1 MRAWQPL
8 GVQPTDWG
16 ARVSPCLQYLIPL
29 IRMSYAHDHKLSL
42 TASTQL
48 LDLADMLGMVVT
60 ITYTI
65 AMWL

>member
-1 MRAWQPL
+1 
-8 GVQPTDWG
+8 
-16 ARVSPCLQYLIPL
+16 
-29 IRMSYAHDHKLSL
+29 MSYAHDHKLSL